1 MTQPW
6 NVSSHTSVNIGNF
19 FKIFNILIIVILV
32 ILIPLTLT
40 GIKWLLRNCSSDL
53 HAPIFHCVYLKF
65 KESGKKKRKKKTMF
79 NIMIFKLQIHNKYC
93 SIVMIVNGKEMK
105 TFTGNLHWVYLLM
118 IFCIKGCDTIV
129 KTPRD
134 SGYKSSSSSAS
145 NYHYI

>member
-1 MTQPW
+1 M
-6 NVSSHTSVNIGNF
+6 
-19 FKIFNILIIVILV
+19 V

-40 GIKWLLRNCSSDL
+40 GIKWLLRNCSTDL
-53 HAPIFHCVYLKF
+53 HAPIFHCILNSKKV
-65 KESGKKKRKKKTMF
+65 KKKNEKKP
-79 NIMIFKLQIHNKYC
+79 QC
-93 SIVMIVNGKEMK
+93 SISWYLSFKYIMNTAVVMIVNGKELK

-145 NYHYI
+145 NYHYIWNRLYLSFSSTFV

>member
-40 GIKWLLRNCSSDL
+40 GIKWLLRNCSTDL

-65 KESGKKKRKKKTMF
+65 KESEKKTP
-79 NIMIFKLQIHNKYC
+79 KKTQC
-93 SIVMIVNGKEMK
+93 SISWYLSFKYIINTAVVMIVNGKEMK